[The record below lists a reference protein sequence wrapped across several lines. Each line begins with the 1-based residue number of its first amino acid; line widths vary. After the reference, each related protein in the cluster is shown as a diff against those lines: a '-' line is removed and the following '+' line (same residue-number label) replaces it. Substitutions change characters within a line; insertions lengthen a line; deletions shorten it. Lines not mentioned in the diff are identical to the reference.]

1 MTPTV
6 GLASMRR
13 AVLSALLIAGVLS
26 IVVAHAQQGAQQGAA
41 GGGLNAP
48 PSAEALQIEKL
59 ADNLFVLR
67 GGGGNTA
74 AFITS
79 AGVTLVDTKVSG
91 WGQPMLTRLKTLTDK
106 PVTTIVNTHAHFDH
120 VNGNAELPSVEIVTH
135 QNTKASMEDWK
146 PVHGF
151 PGDASTPFKASGG
164 KGLPTRAFTDRLSL
178 GSGSDRVD
186 LYYYGRAHTGGDAYV
201 VFAAAR
207 VMHAGDT
214 FPNKTTPIMDRNNGG
229 SGLSYSGTLARA
241 AATPNVDRVITGHS
255 ATFPVADLKDTPRS
269 SATSSRPSRT
279 PSALAGRW
287 MRSST
292 RGRCRSAT
300 RGTRSRS
307 RPRCAPTCRS
317 SGTRRGSLL
326 RGPLRPRIRTS
337 GSKGIQECRRKP
349 RSRKTSGRSPQNP
362 IPT

>member
-6 GLASMRR
+6 SLASMRR
-13 AVLSALLIAGVLS
+13 AVLSAVLIAGVLA
-26 IVVAHAQQGAQQGAA
+26 IVVAHAQQGAQQGPA
-41 GGGLNAP
+41 GSGGLNAP

-151 PGDASTPFKASGG
+151 PGDASTPFKVNGG
-164 KGLPTRAFTDRLSL
+164 KGLPTRTFTDRLSL

-186 LYYYGRAHTGGDAYV
+186 LHYYGRAHTGGDAYV
-201 VFAAAR
+201 VFTAAR

-229 SGLSYSGTLARA
+229 SGLSYSGTLAKA
-241 AATPNVDRVITGHS
+241 AATPNVDRVITGHG
-255 ATFPVADLKDTPRS
+255 ATLPVADLKEY
-269 SATSSRPSRT
+269 SAFIGDLVKAVQDAKR
-279 PSALAGRW
+279 AGRTLDEVVNTW
-287 MRSST
+287 KVPARYMGYTQPQPASLRANVQVIWDET
-292 RGRCRSAT
+292 R
-300 RGTRSRS
+300 
-307 RPRCAPTCRS
+307 
-317 SGTRRGSLL
+317 
-326 RGPLRPRIRTS
+326 
-337 GSKGIQECRRKP
+337 
-349 RSRKTSGRSPQNP
+349 
-362 IPT
+362 

>member
-13 AVLSALLIAGVLS
+13 AVLSAVLIAGVLA

-41 GGGLNAP
+41 GRGGLNAP
-48 PSAEALQIEKL
+48 PSPEALPIERL

-91 WGQPMLTRLKTLTDK
+91 WGQPMLTILKTLTDK

-135 QNTKASMEDWK
+135 QNTKAFMEDWK

-151 PGDASTPFKASGG
+151 SGDASTPFKANGG
-164 KGLPTRAFTDRLSL
+164 KGLPTRTFTDRLSL

-201 VFAAAR
+201 VFTAAR

-229 SGLSYSGTLARA
+229 SGLSYSGTLAKA
-241 AATPNVDRVITGHS
+241 AATPNVDRVITGHG
-255 ATFPVADLKDTPRS
+255 ATFPVAHLKEYSAFIGDLVKAVQDAKR
-269 SATSSRPSRT
+269 
-279 PSALAGRW
+279 AGRTLDEVVNTW
-287 MRSST
+287 KVPERYLGYTQPQPAS
-292 RGRCRSAT
+292 
-300 RGTRSRS
+300 
-307 RPRCAPTCRS
+307 
-317 SGTRRGSLL
+317 
-326 RGPLRPRIRTS
+326 LRPNVQVIWDETR
-337 GSKGIQECRRKP
+337 
-349 RSRKTSGRSPQNP
+349 
-362 IPT
+362 